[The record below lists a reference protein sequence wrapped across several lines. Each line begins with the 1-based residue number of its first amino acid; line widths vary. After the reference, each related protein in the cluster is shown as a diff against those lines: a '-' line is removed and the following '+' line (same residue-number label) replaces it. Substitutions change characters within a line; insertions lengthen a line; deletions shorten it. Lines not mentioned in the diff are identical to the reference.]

1 KFAGIEEFH
10 SALLPEEK
18 LNWLTQLKEIY
29 GNVVMAGDGIND
41 SPALARADIGIATGG
56 AGNAQVLETADV
68 VLLNDDLEK
77 LPFAIRLSKFVNS
90 LIRQNVVFSLVV
102 KALVAV
108 LALMGLTPL
117 WVAVLADIGI
127 SLIVTFNGMRAL
139 QFEPTSQL
147 SAT

>member
-1 KFAGIEEFH
+1 
-10 SALLPEEK
+10 
-18 LNWLTQLKEIY
+18 
-29 GNVVMAGDGIND
+29 
-41 SPALARADIGIATGG
+41 
-56 AGNAQVLETADV
+56 
-68 VLLNDDLEK
+68 
-77 LPFAIRLSKFVNS
+77 
-90 LIRQNVVFSLVV
+90 VVFSLGV

-108 LALMGLTPL
+108 LALLGLTPL